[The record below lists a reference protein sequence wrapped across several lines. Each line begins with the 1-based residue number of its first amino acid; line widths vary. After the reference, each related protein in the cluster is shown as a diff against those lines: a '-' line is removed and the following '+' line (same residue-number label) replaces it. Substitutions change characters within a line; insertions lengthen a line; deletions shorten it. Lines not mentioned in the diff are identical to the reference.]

1 MKNKSMNDKGLSYSK
16 ILIIITSI
24 LFVVCLVVGFKGVK
38 NNVLDT
44 AVYVTA
50 ISVSGGICGTSIL
63 YYFKKAQAENTMKL
77 RIAIYQAV
85 AKERLKFNE
94 SMMILMNEYNMSEDD
109 VYHMES
115 TYSDMDGFMNESI
128 MNLDSS
134 AEMTMQ
140 SATSEIESQTF

>member
-1 MKNKSMNDKGLSYSK
+1 MSYRHINDRGLSYSK
-16 ILIIITSI
+16 VLILLTSI
-24 LFVVCLVVGFKGVK
+24 IFIACLVVGFKGAK
-38 NNVLDT
+38 ENYMDT

-77 RIAIYQAV
+77 RIAIYQAA

-94 SMMILMNEYNMSEDD
+94 SMMELMQEYKLNEEDIM
-109 VYHMES
+109 HMEL
-115 TYSDMDGFMNESI
+115 YSDMDEFMNDAV

-134 AEMTMQ
+134 NEMSLQ
-140 SATSEIESQTF
+140 SATSEIELQSF